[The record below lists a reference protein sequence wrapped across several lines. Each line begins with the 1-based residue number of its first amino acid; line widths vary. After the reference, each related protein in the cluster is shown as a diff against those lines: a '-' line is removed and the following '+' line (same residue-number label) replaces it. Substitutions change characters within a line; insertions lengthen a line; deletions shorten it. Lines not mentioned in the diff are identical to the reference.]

1 MQTAHNQNMTFLTVY
16 TDGEVPQTLL
26 ETEDANEIAA
36 ALKEIDVRLRH
47 WDVVDDLEAG
57 AGQERI
63 LEAYRDEVARVVAE
77 EGYTF
82 VDVAQLHPDDS
93 PEWPEKAAAARQKF
107 LNEHTHDDDEVRFF
121 VDGSGIFYLHAGG
134 KVHAVL
140 CEAGDLLSVPKN
152 TTHWFDM
159 GTEPDFTAI
168 RFFHDDDGWVGDF
181 TGDPIASRIPDFDTI
196 AARRTAR

>member
-1 MQTAHNQNMTFLTVY
+1 MTYLNVY
-16 TDGEVPQTLL
+16 TDSDSPETLRS
-26 ETEDANEIAA
+26 TEDPAEIAA
-36 ALKEIDVRLRH
+36 ALKEIGVVLRH
-47 WDVVDDLEAG
+47 WDVHDVPAG
-57 AGQERI
+57 AGQDEI

-93 PEWPEKAAAARQKF
+93 ADWAERAAAARQKF

-121 VDGSGIFYLHAGG
+121 VSGSGIFYLHVDG

-140 CEAGDLLSVPKN
+140 CEPGDLLSVPAN

-159 GTEPDFTAI
+159 GTNPDFTAI
-168 RFFHDDDGWVGDF
+168 RFFHDDDGWVGAF
-181 TGDPIASRIPDFDTI
+181 TGNPVSSRIPDFDTI
-196 AARRTAR
+196 VAGRR